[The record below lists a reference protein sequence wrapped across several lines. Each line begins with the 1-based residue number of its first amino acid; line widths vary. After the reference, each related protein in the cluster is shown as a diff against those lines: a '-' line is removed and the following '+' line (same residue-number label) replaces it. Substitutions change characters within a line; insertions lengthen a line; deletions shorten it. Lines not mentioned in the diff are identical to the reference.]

1 MAEIDMSRLPSHVAI
16 IMDGNGR
23 WAKKFLLPRKA
34 GHKAGAEALRK
45 LSEKMNDQGYKMLT
59 VYAFSTENWSRS
71 DAEIEALMNLLRD
84 YIKEYLDAA
93 DRNNMRI
100 NTIGDLSRLA
110 PDLQT
115 DILRL
120 EEMTRDYPGMQVNIA
135 INYGGRDELRRAVR
149 MIAEDVK
156 RGSLKPEDIDE
167 QRITDCLDTAGIPDP
182 DLIIRT
188 AGEMRLSN
196 FLLWQAA
203 YSEFY
208 ATPKL
213 WPDFTIND
221 LSEAVA
227 QFQTR
232 DRRYGGR
239 KS

>member
-1 MAEIDMSRLPSHVAI
+1 MSQLPGHIAI

-23 WAKKFLLPRKA
+23 WAKKFFLPRKA
-34 GHKAGAEALRK
+34 GHKAGADALRK
-45 LSEKMNDQGYKMLT
+45 LSENMNEQGYKMLT
-59 VYAFSTENWSRS
+59 VYAFSTENWTRS
-71 DAEIEALMNLLRD
+71 EEEVEALMNLLRD
-84 YIKEYLDAA
+84 YIKEYLAAA

-110 PDLQT
+110 PDLQS
-115 DILRL
+115 DIRRL
-120 EEMTRDYPGMQVNIA
+120 EEMTFDYPGMQVNIA
-135 INYGGRDELRRAVR
+135 INYGGRDEIRRAVQR
-149 MIAEDVK
+149 LANEVRLGK
-156 RGSLKPEDIDE
+156 LKSEDIDE
-167 QRITDCLDTAGIPDP
+167 QSIANCLDTANIPDP

-221 LSEAVA
+221 LSEAVV

-232 DRRYGGR
+232 ERRYGGR
-239 KS
+239 KG